1 MSMCQAFFHL
11 LQYTVHS
18 IPVSVYAAT
27 SSLSRYCSPVTRWV
41 KCERWERRDVKEDG
55 NLSAQIF
62 LLVVIRPLLS
72 WKVATFCLN
81 QWIGLSTVTLL
92 ASQLFIFLFAC
103 HMLRWRCMWRRVSE
117 GDGLYAKPFATATR
131 KLPYITLTEF
141 MTYFYE
147 CVSVMDRPFSPASS
161 IATPTI

>member
-1 MSMCQAFFHL
+1 
-11 LQYTVHS
+11 
-18 IPVSVYAAT
+18 
-27 SSLSRYCSPVTRWV
+27 
-41 KCERWERRDVKEDG
+41 
-55 NLSAQIF
+55 
-62 LLVVIRPLLS
+62 
-72 WKVATFCLN
+72 
-81 QWIGLSTVTLL
+81 
-92 ASQLFIFLFAC
+92 
-103 HMLRWRCMWRRVSE
+103 MWRRVSE